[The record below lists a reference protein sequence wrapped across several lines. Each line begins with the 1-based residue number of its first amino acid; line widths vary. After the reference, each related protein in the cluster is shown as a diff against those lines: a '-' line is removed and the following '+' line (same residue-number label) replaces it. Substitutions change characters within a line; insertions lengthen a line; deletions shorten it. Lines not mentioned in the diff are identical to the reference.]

1 MTAKPWFTF
10 VVILVSGFCSA
21 ARGQKIDGV
30 VVTGDVRKIV
40 LCHSH
45 ARKPYDLFITL
56 HAKNVGA
63 KPVIISTAHAMTDY
77 YKFARHKFGLGFTEY
92 SHLSWATFSRD
103 GDPEPI
109 PGSPVMPFKVVA
121 PNEIVDIAVDLRTL
135 TEKFEPGTHY
145 LQLVA
150 ENWPNYSDK
159 YIERVRATWK
169 AHGVLWA
176 HSLHSKPISFV
187 VSKDLQETKCF

>member
-1 MTAKPWFTF
+1 MTAKLWFTF
-10 VVILVSGFCSA
+10 VVILASGFSGA
-21 ARGQKIDGV
+21 ALGQKIDGV
-30 VVTGDVRKIV
+30 VVTGEVNKITLCESRDRK
-40 LCHSH
+40 L
-45 ARKPYDLFITL
+45 YDLVITL

-63 KPVIISTAHAMTDY
+63 KRVIISTAHGMTDY
-77 YKFARHKFGLGFTEY
+77 YKFARHKFELGFTEY
-92 SHLSWATFSRD
+92 SHLSWATFIRE

-121 PNEIVDIAVDLRTL
+121 PNEVVAIAVDLRAL
-135 TEKFEPGTHY
+135 TQKFEPGTHY

-159 YIERVRATWK
+159 YTEKIREAWK

-187 VSKDLQETKCF
+187 VAKDLPETKCS